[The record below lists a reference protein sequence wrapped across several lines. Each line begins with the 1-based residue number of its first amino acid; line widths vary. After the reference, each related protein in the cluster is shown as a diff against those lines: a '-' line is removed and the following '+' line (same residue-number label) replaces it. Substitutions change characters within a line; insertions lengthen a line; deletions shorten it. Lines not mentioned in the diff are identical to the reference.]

1 MKVRAM
7 APLRLG
13 LAGGGTDV
21 SPYCDIHGGY
31 VLNATI
37 DKYAYATLEKLE
49 GSRVEFNATCQD
61 QEWGG
66 AAEPFLE
73 SDGDL
78 DLYKGVYNRVVR
90 DFNQGIALPLKI
102 STFSDAPPGS
112 GLGSSST
119 LVVAI
124 LQCFVEYLNLPLGEY
139 EIAQLAYDIERR
151 DMGLSGGKQDQYAA
165 TFGGFNFIEFG
176 ADNHVL
182 VNPLRI
188 KPWIVSEIESSLVL
202 YFTGVSRSS
211 ANIIEEQMNSVGV
224 SEKEANGVQSTSLD
238 AMHQVKRQTVRM
250 KEYLLRGEME
260 GFAEAM
266 NTGWTAKK
274 GTSASISNNRLD
286 EIYEAAIKAGAL
298 SGKVSGAGGGGFMMF
313 LVDPPKRARV
323 EQVLRSFGGD
333 IMNCHFTS
341 IGAHSWRIQ

>member
-1 MKVRAM
+1 
-7 APLRLG
+7 
-13 LAGGGTDV
+13 
-21 SPYCDIHGGY
+21 
-31 VLNATI
+31 
-37 DKYAYATLEKLE
+37 
-49 GSRVEFNATCQD
+49 
-61 QEWGG
+61 
-66 AAEPFLE
+66 
-73 SDGDL
+73 
-78 DLYKGVYNRVVR
+78 VYNRVVR